1 MMEEF
6 RQKWPAIKTRK
17 RIEIHVNS
25 LSIEE
30 AKRISM
36 DKFLQRE
43 NAQISRI
50 FATKDPNVDIIYVS
64 PFQMTPD
71 VLGYYTKILEI
82 GDIES
87 GNKRVHFVV
96 PENIERFPNHFSLTQ
111 ILLYSPKTL
120 QRIKSMIKGKQA
132 YIVPGS
138 VSQDDVKL
146 SIRLAIPIF
155 SGEP

>member
-1 MMEEF
+1 
-6 RQKWPAIKTRK
+6 
-17 RIEIHVNS
+17 
-25 LSIEE
+25 
-30 AKRISM
+30 
-36 DKFLQRE
+36 
-43 NAQISRI
+43 
-50 FATKDPNVDIIYVS
+50 
-64 PFQMTPD
+64 MTPD

-87 GNKRVHFVV
+87 GNKRVHFMT
-96 PENIERFPNHFSLTQ
+96 PENIEKFPNHFSLTQ

-155 SGEP
+155 SGEPQKQHLYSTKSGAKKIF